1 MAKKKIAFNILDWI
15 IVVAVVLSALGIW
28 FRFGLAKQWQT
39 KNNTVTAYISFSI
52 SDIKETSFTGGYF
65 AEGSP
70 VYNADAGNSLI
81 GHFAGEDMF
90 RYVPARYYEHS
101 RTGEVVV
108 VQSVSDRIDLD
119 GVIIST
125 GLDTENGFLYGGST
139 YIAPGQTIKL
149 STPQIEVSV
158 LVTDITIVE
167 NADKNSD
174 N

>member
-28 FRFGLAKQWQT
+28 FRFGLAKQWQI

-167 NADKNSD
+167 NADKNS
-174 N
+174 NN

>member
-28 FRFGLAKQWQT
+28 FRFGLAKQWQI

-125 GLDTENGFLYGGST
+125 GLDTDNGFLYGGST
-139 YIAPGQTIKL
+139 YIAPGQTIRL

-167 NADKNSD
+167 NADKNS
-174 N
+174 NN

>member
-28 FRFGLAKQWQT
+28 FRFGLAKQWQI

-139 YIAPGQTIKL
+139 YIAPGQTIRL

-158 LVTDITIVE
+158 LITDITIVE